1 MGGFGPPRLAARPLP
16 PPLRGTDLSAT
27 DSAGQEPSQ
36 ITPVLPNLPLCE
48 EKILLV
54 EAWTAAGALR

>member
-1 MGGFGPPRLAARPLP
+1 ARPLP